1 MSNYFSVHVISGHEQ
16 KVKSALLN
24 RAVAYKAWQETI
36 FDILIPTEKTYET
49 RGNKRKIVDKK
60 VMPGYVFIKMYLD
73 QDTERIV
80 QGTDSVLGFVKSGNK
95 PVPMDDHDIQKI
107 IKHLENAED
116 DTPKSN
122 FKVNEIVEIVSGP
135 FADFSAKVESVDEI
149 KARVKALINIFGR
162 DTSVELDM
170 QDIRPQK

>member
-80 QGTDSVLGFVKSGNK
+80 QGTVFWDLLNLV
-95 PVPMDDHDIQKI
+95 
-107 IKHLENAED
+107 
-116 DTPKSN
+116 
-122 FKVNEIVEIVSGP
+122 
-135 FADFSAKVESVDEI
+135 
-149 KARVKALINIFGR
+149 INQCRWMIMIYKR
-162 DTSVELDM
+162 L
-170 QDIRPQK
+170 